1 MGSRTE
7 KLLLEDAEEYGYSG
21 IKVDMGG
28 HGGYKT
34 GHDAGDII
42 LGRSAKMLL
51 SDVEPS
57 DDAPMQVVGKPEE
70 HEVSDLYIIE
80 EKYKSTDANKYL
92 QEPGEKFDAMIE
104 FAEAIGATPLLACRW
119 STQLDWSPG
128 ATHFIIDARDV
139 ERTKSGNVSVK
150 PETAETKFESTEEF
164 FG

>member
-7 KLLLEDAEEYGYSG
+7 KLLLEDAEEYGYTG

-34 GHDAGDII
+34 GHDAGDLII
-42 LGRSAKMLL
+42 GEARQTAVAGEGKAVRSNLF
-51 SDVEPS
+51 
-57 DDAPMQVVGKPEE
+57 
-70 HEVSDLYIIE
+70 IIE

-92 QEPGEKFDAMIE
+92 QEDGDKFDAMIE

-119 STQLDWSPG
+119 SSNLDWSPG
-128 ATHFIIDARDV
+128 ATHYIVDARDV

-150 PETAETKFESTEEF
+150 PETAESEFQTTDEF
-164 FG
+164 FGP